1 MIKSTAAFY
10 EDWDRLASRTLAHT
24 SDKLKKTVK
33 DIFSHARDEL
43 EADLKFHGAMKDD

>member
-10 EDWDRLASRTLAHT
+10 EDWDRLVSRFHAN
-24 SDKLKKTVK
+24 SPYKLQKTIR